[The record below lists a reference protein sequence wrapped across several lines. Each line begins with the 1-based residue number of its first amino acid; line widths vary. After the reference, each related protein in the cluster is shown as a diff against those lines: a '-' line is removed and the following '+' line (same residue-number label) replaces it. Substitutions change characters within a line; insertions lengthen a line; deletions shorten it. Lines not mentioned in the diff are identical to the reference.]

1 MIRQGDIFWIDID
14 VPLGS
19 EPGYRHP
26 HIVVQNNVFNASR
39 ISTVLVC
46 PLTTNLRRASAPGNV
61 LLMEGEAHL
70 PQQSVVNVAQV
81 FTVNKSDLV
90 EYLGTVSS
98 RRVREILNGVTLL
111 LEPRELE

>member
-1 MIRQGDIFWIDID
+1 M
-14 VPLGS
+14 
-19 EPGYRHP
+19 
-26 HIVVQNNVFNASR
+26 QNNVFNASR

-70 PQQSVVNVAQV
+70 PQQSVVNVSQV

-98 RRVREILNGVTLL
+98 RRVREILNGITLV